1 MRRILY
7 FVTILLFVSPLLAE
21 AIYMRNG
28 DILVGTITQQTEQSV
43 TAIIEG
49 RTRVI
54 PKSQIARI
62 TFQTE
67 EEIREIRRQQA
78 LERQRRLAAEK
89 RRKEEAELERVRQ
102 KFLAEQAMA
111 RAERA
116 QYLRQQV
123 EKGNIEKPDEPISYY
138 DFAWRSAVLPGWGH
152 VEMGRPYIGYTYMG
166 LTGLALLNVARTWG
180 PAHAA
185 QAENKAQV
193 DTNLALAIILNQG
206 GNVNPALQFA
216 YFVESGNRYTR
227 AYKTKVD
234 AYNYAVI
241 SLVTLYGVQLA
252 HIVFNGFAWEEGF
265 VVEKDEH
272 PGGFQ
277 LDVVHGS
284 HPGNLSADTGLGL
297 NPSAFSAR
305 PGGRADSGLEYAR
318 SPETSMTLGY
328 SYYF

>member
-193 DTNLALAIILNQG
+193 DTNLALAIILSTQ
-206 GNVNPALQFA
+206 GNVDTGLQIA
-216 YFVESGNRYTR
+216 YYADSAKRFSDEYNE
-227 AYKTKVD
+227 KVSS
-234 AYNYAVI
+234 YNYAVV
-241 SLVTLYGVQLA
+241 SLMTLYGVQLA
-252 HIVFNGFAWEEGF
+252 HIIFNGFAWEQGL
-265 VVEKDEH
+265 VVDNSES
-272 PGGFQ
+272 PGGFR
-277 LDVVHGS
+277 LDIVHGA
-284 HPGNLSADTGLGL
+284 HPGKLSTDTGLGL
-297 NPSAFSAR
+297 TPSAFSPS
-305 PGGRADSGLEYAR
+305 PGGRADAGLAAAR
-318 SPETSMTLGY
+318 KPETSLTLGY
-328 SYYF
+328 DFRF